1 MLEKFTPAKADPIL
15 GLGKLFAADER
26 TGKIDLG
33 VGVYKDPTGNTPI
46 MTAVRKAEKI
56 LHESQISKAYK
67 GLAGDEV
74 FRDKIRELVLG
85 DAVEAGRVATLQ
97 TPGGTGAIRQLYEVI
112 RQLNPG
118 ATIWISDPTW
128 PSHLAMAA
136 AMDLKTAGYTYFDPE
151 TRMVDFDAMMADLAG
166 MKAGDILLLHGCCHN
181 PTGANLD
188 AAQWAALTDFV
199 LATNITPF
207 VDIAYQGFGDGL
219 DEDAANMRAMAAR
232 VPEMLIA
239 SSCSKNFGLYR
250 DRVGCAMVI
259 CADTAIAET
268 ASGNLAVLNRLNY
281 SFAPDHGAALVAII
295 LSDDALRAE
304 WMAELAAMRQT
315 MLTIRRDLA
324 DALRQ
329 QCNSDRFDFIAE
341 HRGMFSR
348 LGLPAEQVQSLRD
361 DHAIYVVGDSRINI
375 AGLCGGKHEP
385 FAAAVAKVASAS

>member
-26 TGKIDLG
+26 AGKIDLG

-85 DAVEAGRVATLQ
+85 DSVEAGRVATLQ

-128 PSHLAMAA
+128 PSHLTMAA
-136 AMDLKTAGYTYFDPE
+136 AMDLKTAGYTYFDPD

-207 VDIAYQGFGDGL
+207 VDIAYQ
-219 DEDAANMRAMAAR
+219 
-232 VPEMLIA
+232 
-239 SSCSKNFGLYR
+239 
-250 DRVGCAMVI
+250 
-259 CADTAIAET
+259 
-268 ASGNLAVLNRLNY
+268 
-281 SFAPDHGAALVAII
+281 
-295 LSDDALRAE
+295 
-304 WMAELAAMRQT
+304 
-315 MLTIRRDLA
+315 
-324 DALRQ
+324 
-329 QCNSDRFDFIAE
+329 
-341 HRGMFSR
+341 
-348 LGLPAEQVQSLRD
+348 
-361 DHAIYVVGDSRINI
+361 
-375 AGLCGGKHEP
+375 
-385 FAAAVAKVASAS
+385 

>member
-1 MLEKFTPAKADPIL
+1 MKARSARPTR
-15 GLGKLFAADER
+15 GLPV
-26 TGKIDLG
+26 T
-33 VGVYKDPTGNTPI
+33 
-46 MTAVRKAEKI
+46 
-56 LHESQISKAYK
+56 
-67 GLAGDEV
+67 EV

-97 TPGGTGAIRQLYEVI
+97 TPGGTGAIRQLCEVI
-112 RQLNPG
+112 RRLNPG
-118 ATIWISDPTW
+118 STIWISDPIW

-136 AMDLKTAGYTYFDPE
+136 AMDLKTAGYTYFDPD
-151 TRMVDFDAMMADLAG
+151 TRMVDFDGMMADLAG

-207 VDIAYQGFGDGL
+207 VDIAYGDL
-219 DEDAANMRAMAAR
+219 AMVLTRMRRICGRWRR
-232 VPEMLIA
+232 VFLEMLIA

-304 WMAELAAMRQT
+304 WMVELAAMRQT

-348 LGLPAEQVQSLRD
+348 LGLPPEQVQSLRD